1 MSDDEFLAALE
12 SCSLIE
18 RDFGHAA
25 HARAAYLY
33 LRSGDFAAALAKTRS
48 AIRAYAASLGNAD
61 RYHETITVAYLA
73 LIRQKMYEQGDGGGW
88 DGFARENPELLER
101 DLLLRFYPQA
111 QLESDL
117 ARRIFLLP
125 RALGSRADPCSRS

>member
-61 RYHETITVAYLA
+61 RYHETITAAYLRLIAQFLAGCPREMPFDSRVEA
-73 LIRQKMYEQGDGGGW
+73 LLGSALAQPD
-88 DGFARENPELLER
+88 F
-101 DLLLRFYPQA
+101 LLRFYSREVLMTARARKRWVEP
-111 QLESDL
+111 DL
-117 ARRIFLLP
+117 APLP
-125 RALGSRADPCSRS
+125 T